1 MRIDKM
7 RKAAVGLLLVVT
19 LTQVISCAHKIR
31 YMGLTYPPKQSAGQ
45 PQQIS
50 ATEHANSSSA
60 GVIVLDVF
68 DARTEKD
75 RLGTSRN
82 AFGADFLDFVT
93 EGNVTAWVEDAFAY
107 QLTKAGY
114 SVLRKGS
121 ESTNDAETGL
131 IVDIQKVFGVA
142 SYTYNAEVLLQV
154 TLNRKSQGLVTKQY
168 QGTGRGGLNWASTGK
183 SLAESLALALE
194 DAISKMLVDFYLAE
208 QP

>member
-1 MRIDKM
+1 MRIDNM

-50 ATEHANSSSA
+50 TTEHANSSSA
-60 GVIVLDVF
+60 GVIVLNVF

-82 AFGADFLDFVT
+82 AFGAETLDFVT

-131 IVDIQKVFGVA
+131 TVDIQKVFGVA
-142 SYTYNAEVLLQV
+142 SYTYEAEVLLQV
-154 TLNRKSQGLVTKQY
+154 TLNRKS
-168 QGTGRGGLNWASTGK
+168 RG
-183 SLAESLALALE
+183 
-194 DAISKMLVDFYLAE
+194 
-208 QP
+208 P

>member
-1 MRIDKM
+1 M
-7 RKAAVGLLLVVT
+7 
-19 LTQVISCAHKIR
+19 
-31 YMGLTYPPKQSAGQ
+31 
-45 PQQIS
+45 
-50 ATEHANSSSA
+50 
-60 GVIVLDVF
+60 LDVF

-82 AFGADFLDFVT
+82 AFGAEVLDFVT
-93 EGNVTAWVEDAFAY
+93 EGNVIAWVEDAFAY

-121 ESTNDAETGL
+121 ESTKDAETGL
-131 IVDIQKVFGVA
+131 TVDIQKVFGVA
-142 SYTYNAEVLLQV
+142 FNTYNAEVLLQV
-154 TLNRKSQGLVTKQY
+154 TLNRKNQGLVTKQY
-168 QGTGRGGLNWASTGK
+168 QGTGRGDLNWASTGK